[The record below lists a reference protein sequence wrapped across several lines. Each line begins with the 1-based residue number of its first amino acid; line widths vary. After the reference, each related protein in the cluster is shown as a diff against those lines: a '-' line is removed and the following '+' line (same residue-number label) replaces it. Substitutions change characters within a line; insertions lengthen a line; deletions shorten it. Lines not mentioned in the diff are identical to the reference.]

1 MFTLP
6 DTETDKKCVIQ
17 NSVEVFILHTNQ
29 HRFPLGFVLIY
40 GFCVSV
46 GFEQCECTITQTIS
60 LSVQDSKSGRGVLR
74 RRTEVARGSR
84 VVRAW
89 VRGSPVHRRQVQVL
103 QRRGDGSEGDG
114 GEGAQRHPEQKL
126 PPEMQWLGG
135 GGIIR
140 CSGMSLLSYN
150 HTERQRP
157 MLVYGDAWEWGRDRF
172 SSVTAAADA
181 RCGYT
186 LKEKQF

>member
-6 DTETDKKCVIQ
+6 DTETDKATDKKCVIQ

-74 RRTEVARGSR
+74 RRTETARGPRS
-84 VVRAW
+84 VRAW
-89 VRGSPVHRRQVQVL
+89 VRGSQVHRRQVQVL
-103 QRRGDGSEGDG
+103 QRRGDRSEGDG
-114 GEGAQRHPEQKL
+114 GKGAERHPEQEL
-126 PPEMQWLGG
+126 PPEVQ
-135 GGIIR
+135 
-140 CSGMSLLSYN
+140 
-150 HTERQRP
+150 
-157 MLVYGDAWEWGRDRF
+157 
-172 SSVTAAADA
+172 
-181 RCGYT
+181 
-186 LKEKQF
+186 